1 MQSGSCV
8 STLVSYPVRTEA
20 NAIEVWWYTM
30 IAAVIK
36 IVDNRN
42 CWLMDDALLTNSF
55 VEWIFAFNDCQL
67 HKFINS
73 RFALAAKNDHTTMTA
88 TLPVYESQNTVE
100 SIVVMMCAPHKS
112 SMNQQKGR
120 IISFS
125 RKCLCILCLHDVIFT
140 WDEVG
145 PICLHFFEIYLHM
158 IINHPI
164 QH

>member
-1 MQSGSCV
+1 MQQLS
-8 STLVSYPVRTEA
+8 
-20 NAIEVWWYTM
+20 
-30 IAAVIK
+30 K
-36 IVDNRN
+36 IVANCN
-42 CWLMDDALLTNSF
+42 CWLMDDALLIMASRRSLVSPNSC